1 MDEKKIAR
9 INELYKK
16 KKAGTL
22 TEAVETRDS
31 IDEESRQQKSE
42 EIAKKILEADWFKEA
57 DIVLSYHAFRSEV
70 EVDALNRA
78 VLTQGKKL
86 YLPKTYVKEK
96 QIRFFEITDLSK
108 LKRGYQKI
116 WEPTGEEPEFSFETV
131 KEEQKKVLMIMP
143 GTAYDARGYRMGY
156 GGGYYDRYLNAHEAE
171 WKMIDFMTVFAAFS
185 EQKMILIPGERCDV
199 KPDVIVTEKE
209 IMQRK

>member
-1 MDEKKIAR
+1 MISKEKVR
-9 INELYKK
+9 KK
-16 KKAGTL
+16 
-22 TEAVETRDS
+22 AVETRDS

-42 EIAKKILEADWFKEA
+42 EIAKRILGADWFKEA

-70 EVDALNRA
+70 EVDALNQA

-171 WKMIDFMTVFAAFS
+171 WKMIDFMTAFAAFS

>member
-1 MDEKKIAR
+1 MLSQEKVR
-9 INELYKK
+9 KK
-16 KKAGTL
+16 
-22 TEAVETRDS
+22 AVETRDS

>member
-1 MDEKKIAR
+1 MISKEKVR
-9 INELYKK
+9 KK
-16 KKAGTL
+16 
-22 TEAVETRDS
+22 AVETRDS

-42 EIAKKILEADWFKEA
+42 EIAKKILEADWFKET

>member
-1 MDEKKIAR
+1 MISKEKVR
-9 INELYKK
+9 KK
-16 KKAGTL
+16 
-22 TEAVETRDS
+22 AVETRDS

-42 EIAKKILEADWFKEA
+42 EIAKKILEADWFKAA

>member
-1 MDEKKIAR
+1 MISKEKVR
-9 INELYKK
+9 KK
-16 KKAGTL
+16 
-22 TEAVETRDS
+22 AVETRDS

-70 EVDALNRA
+70 EVDTLNRA

-116 WEPTGEEPEFSFETV
+116 WEPTGKEPEFSFETV

>member
-1 MDEKKIAR
+1 MISKEKVR
-9 INELYKK
+9 KK
-16 KKAGTL
+16 
-22 TEAVETRDS
+22 AVETRDS
-31 IDEESRQQKSE
+31 IDEESRQHKSE

-70 EVDALNRA
+70 EVDTLNRA

-171 WKMIDFMTVFAAFS
+171 WKIIDFMTVFAAFS

>member
-1 MDEKKIAR
+1 MNSKEKVR
-9 INELYKK
+9 KK
-16 KKAGTL
+16 
-22 TEAVETRDS
+22 AVETRDS

-156 GGGYYDRYLNAHEAE
+156 GGGYYDRYLNAHEEE
-171 WKMIDFMTVFAAFS
+171 WKMIDFMTAFAAFS

>member
-1 MDEKKIAR
+1 MIRKIIKIDKEKCNGCGACASACHEGAIDIIDGKA
-9 INELYKK
+9 ELVREHFCDGLGDCLPECPTG
-16 KKAGTL
+16 AISF
-22 TEAVETRDS
+22 EERDAPAY
-31 IDEESRQQKSE
+31 DEE
-42 EIAKKILEADWFKEA
+42 A
-57 DIVLSYHAFRSEV
+57 
-70 EVDALNRA
+70 
-78 VLTQGKKL
+78 
-86 YLPKTYVKEK
+86 
-96 QIRFFEITDLSK
+96 
-108 LKRGYQKI
+108 
-116 WEPTGEEPEFSFETV
+116 V

>member
-1 MDEKKIAR
+1 MISKEKVR
-9 INELYKK
+9 KK
-16 KKAGTL
+16 
-22 TEAVETRDS
+22 AVETRDS
-31 IDEESRQQKSE
+31 MDEESRQQKSE

-70 EVDALNRA
+70 EVNALNRA

-86 YLPKTYVKEK
+86 YLPKTFAKEK

>member
-1 MDEKKIAR
+1 MISKEKVR
-9 INELYKK
+9 KK
-16 KKAGTL
+16 
-22 TEAVETRDS
+22 AVETRDS

-42 EIAKKILEADWFKEA
+42 EISKKILEADWFKEA

>member
-1 MDEKKIAR
+1 MISKEKVR
-9 INELYKK
+9 KK
-16 KKAGTL
+16 
-22 TEAVETRDS
+22 AVETRDS
-31 IDEESRQQKSE
+31 INEESRQQKSE

>member
-1 MDEKKIAR
+1 MISKEKVR
-9 INELYKK
+9 KK
-16 KKAGTL
+16 
-22 TEAVETRDS
+22 AVETRDS
-31 IDEESRQQKSE
+31 MDEESRQQKSE

-57 DIVLSYHAFRSEV
+57 DIVLSDHAFRSEV

-131 KEEQKKVLMIMP
+131 KEEQKKVLMVMP

>member
-1 MDEKKIAR
+1 MISKEKVR
-9 INELYKK
+9 KK
-16 KKAGTL
+16 
-22 TEAVETRDS
+22 AVETRDS

-70 EVDALNRA
+70 EVDTLNRA

-143 GTAYDARGYRMGY
+143 GTAYDARMENDRF
-156 GGGYYDRYLNAHEAE
+156 YDSFCRLFRTKN
-171 WKMIDFMTVFAAFS
+171 DFDPRGT
-185 EQKMILIPGERCDV
+185 L
-199 KPDVIVTEKE
+199 
-209 IMQRK
+209 

>member
-1 MDEKKIAR
+1 MISKEKVR
-9 INELYKK
+9 KK
-16 KKAGTL
+16 
-22 TEAVETRDS
+22 AVETRDS

-42 EIAKKILEADWFKEA
+42 EIVKQILVADWFKEA

-70 EVDALNRA
+70 EVDALNQA
-78 VLTQGKKL
+78 VLAQGKKL

-96 QIRFFEITDLSK
+96 QIRFFEVTDLSK
-108 LKRGYQKI
+108 LRRGYQKI

-156 GGGYYDRYLNAHEAE
+156 GGGYYDRYLNEHEAE
-171 WKMIDFMTVFAAFS
+171 EKTIDFMTVFAAFS

-209 IMQRK
+209 IRKRK

>member
-1 MDEKKIAR
+1 MISKEKVR
-9 INELYKK
+9 KK
-16 KKAGTL
+16 
-22 TEAVETRDS
+22 AVETRDS

-86 YLPKTYVKEK
+86 YLPKPYVKEK

>member
-1 MDEKKIAR
+1 MIRKEKVR
-9 INELYKK
+9 KK
-16 KKAGTL
+16 
-22 TEAVETRDS
+22 AVETRDS
-31 IDEESRQQKSE
+31 MDEESRQQKSE

>member
-1 MDEKKIAR
+1 MISKEKVR
-9 INELYKK
+9 KK
-16 KKAGTL
+16 
-22 TEAVETRDS
+22 AVETRDS
-31 IDEESRQQKSE
+31 MDEESRQQKSE

-70 EVDALNRA
+70 EVNALNRA

-86 YLPKTYVKEK
+86 YLPKTYAKEK

>member
-1 MDEKKIAR
+1 MISKETVRKK
-9 INELYKK
+9 
-16 KKAGTL
+16 
-22 TEAVETRDS
+22 AVETRDS

>member
-1 MDEKKIAR
+1 MISKEKVR
-9 INELYKK
+9 KK
-16 KKAGTL
+16 
-22 TEAVETRDS
+22 AVETRDS
-31 IDEESRQQKSE
+31 IDEESRQQKLE

>member
-1 MDEKKIAR
+1 MISKEK
-9 INELYKK
+9 
-16 KKAGTL
+16 
-22 TEAVETRDS
+22 VETRDS

>member
-1 MDEKKIAR
+1 MISKEKVR
-9 INELYKK
+9 KK
-16 KKAGTL
+16 
-22 TEAVETRDS
+22 AVETRDS

-78 VLTQGKKL
+78 VLTQDKKL

>member
-1 MDEKKIAR
+1 MISKEKVR
-9 INELYKK
+9 KK
-16 KKAGTL
+16 
-22 TEAVETRDS
+22 AVETRDS

-70 EVDALNRA
+70 EVEALNRA

-171 WKMIDFMTVFAAFS
+171 WKMIDFMTAFAAFS

>member
-1 MDEKKIAR
+1 MISKEKVR
-9 INELYKK
+9 KK
-16 KKAGTL
+16 
-22 TEAVETRDS
+22 AVETRDS

-86 YLPKTYVKEK
+86 YLPNTYVKEK

-171 WKMIDFMTVFAAFS
+171 WKMIDFMTAFAAFS

>member
-1 MDEKKIAR
+1 MISKEKVR
-9 INELYKK
+9 KK
-16 KKAGTL
+16 
-22 TEAVETRDS
+22 AVETRDS

-42 EIAKKILEADWFKEA
+42 EIAKRILEADWFKEA

-70 EVDALNRA
+70 EVDALNQA

-156 GGGYYDRYLNAHEAE
+156 GGGYYDRYLNVHEAE
-171 WKMIDFMTVFAAFS
+171 WKMIDFMTAFAAFS
-185 EQKMILIPGERCDV
+185 EQKIILIPGERCDV

>member
-1 MDEKKIAR
+1 MISKEKVR
-9 INELYKK
+9 KK
-16 KKAGTL
+16 
-22 TEAVETRDS
+22 AVETRDS

-156 GGGYYDRYLNAHEAE
+156 GGGYYDRYLNAHEEE
-171 WKMIDFMTVFAAFS
+171 WKMIDFMTAFAAFS

-199 KPDVIVTEKE
+199 KPDVIVIEKE

>member
-1 MDEKKIAR
+1 MISKEKVR
-9 INELYKK
+9 KK
-16 KKAGTL
+16 
-22 TEAVETRDS
+22 AVETRDS

-57 DIVLSYHAFRSEV
+57 DIVLSYHAFRSEL

>member
-1 MDEKKIAR
+1 MISKEKVR
-9 INELYKK
+9 KK
-16 KKAGTL
+16 
-22 TEAVETRDS
+22 AVETRDS
-31 IDEESRQQKSE
+31 IDEGSRQQKSE

-156 GGGYYDRYLNAHEAE
+156 GGGYYDRYLNAYEEE
-171 WKMIDFMTVFAAFS
+171 WKMIDFMTAFAAFS

>member
-1 MDEKKIAR
+1 MISKEKVR
-9 INELYKK
+9 KK
-16 KKAGTL
+16 
-22 TEAVETRDS
+22 AVETRDS

-70 EVDALNRA
+70 EVDTLNRA

-171 WKMIDFMTVFAAFS
+171 WKMIDFMTVFAGFS

>member
-1 MDEKKIAR
+1 MISKEKVR
-9 INELYKK
+9 KK
-16 KKAGTL
+16 
-22 TEAVETRDS
+22 AVETRDS

-42 EIAKKILEADWFKEA
+42 EIAKKILEADWFKET

-86 YLPKTYVKEK
+86 YLPKNYVKEK

>member
-1 MDEKKIAR
+1 MISKEKVR
-9 INELYKK
+9 KK
-16 KKAGTL
+16 
-22 TEAVETRDS
+22 AVETRDS

-42 EIAKKILEADWFKEA
+42 EIAKKILEADCFKEA

>member
-1 MDEKKIAR
+1 MISKEKVR
-9 INELYKK
+9 KK
-16 KKAGTL
+16 
-22 TEAVETRDS
+22 AVETRDS

-70 EVDALNRA
+70 EVDTLNRA

-86 YLPKTYVKEK
+86 YLPKTYVKET

>member
-1 MDEKKIAR
+1 MISKEKVR
-9 INELYKK
+9 KK
-16 KKAGTL
+16 
-22 TEAVETRDS
+22 AVETRDS
-31 IDEESRQQKSE
+31 MDEESRQQKSE

-70 EVDALNRA
+70 EVDTLNRA

>member
-1 MDEKKIAR
+1 MISKEKVR
-9 INELYKK
+9 KK
-16 KKAGTL
+16 
-22 TEAVETRDS
+22 AVETRDS
-31 IDEESRQQKSE
+31 IDEESRQQNSE
-42 EIAKKILEADWFKEA
+42 EIAKQILEADWFKEA

>member
-1 MDEKKIAR
+1 MISKEKVR
-9 INELYKK
+9 KK
-16 KKAGTL
+16 
-22 TEAVETRDS
+22 AVETRDS
-31 IDEESRQQKSE
+31 IDEESRQRKSE

>member
-1 MDEKKIAR
+1 MISKEKVR
-9 INELYKK
+9 KK
-16 KKAGTL
+16 
-22 TEAVETRDS
+22 AVETRDS

-108 LKRGYQKI
+108 LKRGNQKI

-156 GGGYYDRYLNAHEAE
+156 GGGYYDRYLNAHEEE
-171 WKMIDFMTVFAAFS
+171 WKMIDFMTAFAAFS

>member
-1 MDEKKIAR
+1 MISKEKVR
-9 INELYKK
+9 KK
-16 KKAGTL
+16 
-22 TEAVETRDS
+22 AVETRDS

-156 GGGYYDRYLNAHEAE
+156 GGGYYDRFLNAHEAE

>member
-1 MDEKKIAR
+1 MISKEKVR
-9 INELYKK
+9 KK
-16 KKAGTL
+16 
-22 TEAVETRDS
+22 AVETRDS

-116 WEPTGEEPEFSFETV
+116 WEPTGEEPEYSFEAV